1 MPGVYREKECPTCGT
16 KHRKKGPYCSK
27 TCSNKDRDEEYKQKM
42 RERMLYTEKGQET
55 TWNLNWD
62 DTDEPVAP
70 QIYRDQP
77 SLQRGQFAAGG
88 DIWTVVDD

>member
-1 MPGVYREKECPTCGT
+1 
-16 KHRKKGPYCSK
+16 
-27 TCSNKDRDEEYKQKM
+27 M

-62 DTDEPVAP
+62 ERDEPVAP
-70 QIYRDQP
+70 QIYKEQP
-77 SLQRGQFAAGG
+77 SLKRGQFVSGG